1 MINNNK
7 SSFKQRLIKLLG
19 GKPFTNHPIV
29 NLVVANLHKKNE
41 EDLPIFLKNY
51 LSIVV
56 TIYNQDSIVK
66 KIIELL
72 FDELIGLA
80 KDNLAT
86 IQELYGLFN
95 ILSPQKFY
103 KNPIILQK
111 LYKSLTQ
118 QDANG
123 CSGLYLILT
132 KHKDTLLT
140 RLINL
145 AKNNPERII
154 DLYSAIPLYN
164 KHHQSALTILSKE
177 QSQTRFNQIKKL
189 LKQSF
194 FQNIINFFIPRQQ
207 IITNE
212 LNGIKSY
219 CLNCLST
226 NIKAPPSIPE
236 RFNAHKHSNPLECS
250 ESQEH
255 LNPTEQLPNFQATPP
270 IDSQE
275 EISSPEPSNS
285 PGYLDEKER
294 SNSQE
299 QRSEQSS
306 LDYSRERPNPET
318 PLSSEQQQCSQIK
331 EPSICQR
338 TSDEIETLEK
348 QLKHL
353 KIPSANSLTDT
364 FTSFCRKEK
373 STNPVTETTFSEVCH
388 IPPSETKISWS
399 SVVPEFPSLPGSTAI
414 ALSSQNSPP
423 TQLSYISPKHL
434 LRIGPL

>member
-19 GKPFTNHPIV
+19 GKLFKNHPIV
-29 NLVVANLHKKNE
+29 NLIAANLHKKNE

-145 AKNNPERII
+145 AQNNPERII
-154 DLYSAIPLYN
+154 DLYSAIPLCN

-177 QSQTRFNQIKKL
+177 QSQTRINQIKKL

-194 FQNIINFFIPRQQ
+194 FQDIINFFRPRQQ

-226 NIKAPPSIPE
+226 NIAAPSAIPE
-236 RFNAHKHSNPLECS
+236 RFNTHKHSNPLECS

-255 LNPTEQLPNFQATPP
+255 LNPTEQLPDFQATPA

-306 LDYSRERPNPET
+306 LNYSRECPNHET
-318 PLSSEQQQCSQIK
+318 QLSPGQQQCSQIK

-348 QLKHL
+348 QLKQL
-353 KIPSANSLTDT
+353 KLPSANSLTDT
-364 FTSFCRKEK
+364 LTSFCCKEK
-373 STNPVTETTFSEVCH
+373 GTNLFTEICH
-388 IPPSETKISWS
+388 IPSSETKISWS

-414 ALSSQNSPP
+414 ALSSQNYPP
-423 TQLSYISPKHL
+423 TQPPNNSPKHL